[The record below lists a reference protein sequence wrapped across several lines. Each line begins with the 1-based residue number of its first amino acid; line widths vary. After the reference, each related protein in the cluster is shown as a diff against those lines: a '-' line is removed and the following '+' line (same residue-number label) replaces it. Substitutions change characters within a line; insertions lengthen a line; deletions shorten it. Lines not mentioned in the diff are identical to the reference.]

1 MNEQEKAR
9 RKKIATLTVVVPI
22 TVGIIIV
29 LLGHFL
35 GNEHTEIPTP
45 KETTTETEVE
55 RQAAPELAAAG
66 TPAPRV
72 RLTEAVTGQR
82 LDSSSLGDAGYAVVF
97 LSTKCE
103 PIGDYLGRVARKLA
117 GSGSGDV
124 LVISADP
131 EVDTP
136 EAVTKWL
143 AKHHI
148 PAGAPVHYLVGD
160 EKELGG
166 DWIALWFS
174 GARRARVPAG
184 SPSTSST
191 GRAKTPGGSTCSPTS
206 RPPSSSTHWADSPS
220 RRRC

>member
-9 RKKIATLTVVVPI
+9 RKKIATLTVVIPI

-45 KETTTETEVE
+45 KETTTEVEVE
-55 RQAAPELAAAG
+55 RKAAPELAAAG

-72 RLTEAVTGQR
+72 RLSEGATGKR
-82 LDSSSLGDAGYAVVF
+82 FDSSSLGEAGYAVVF
-97 LSTKCE
+97 ISTKCE

-117 GSGSGDV
+117 GSGAGDV
-124 LVISADP
+124 LAISADP

-136 EAVTKWL
+136 EAVRKWL

-148 PAGAPVHYLVGD
+148 PAGGPLHYLVGD
-160 EKELGG
+160 ENELSGYWSAWGFSGPSSACPGSIAVHFVSGSENTGVIDVQTDGPTAEFTDPLGG
-166 DWIALWFS
+166 QS
-174 GARRARVPAG
+174 
-184 SPSTSST
+184 
-191 GRAKTPGGSTCSPTS
+191 K
-206 RPPSSSTHWADSPS
+206 
-220 RRRC
+220 

>member
-9 RKKIATLTVVVPI
+9 RRKIATLTVVVPI

-45 KETTTETEVE
+45 KETTTEVEVE

-72 RLTEAVTGQR
+72 RLTEGATGKR
-82 LDSSSLGDAGYAVVF
+82 FDSSSLGDAGYAVVF
-97 LSTKCE
+97 ISTKCE

-117 GSGSGDV
+117 GSGGGDV
-124 LVISADP
+124 LAISADP

-148 PAGAPVHYLVGD
+148 PAGAPFHYLVGD
-160 EKELGG
+160 ENELSGYWAAWGFAGPSSACPSSVAVHFVNGSSENTGVIDVQADEPTSEFTDPLGG
-166 DWIALWFS
+166 QS
-174 GARRARVPAG
+174 
-184 SPSTSST
+184 
-191 GRAKTPGGSTCSPTS
+191 K
-206 RPPSSSTHWADSPS
+206 
-220 RRRC
+220 